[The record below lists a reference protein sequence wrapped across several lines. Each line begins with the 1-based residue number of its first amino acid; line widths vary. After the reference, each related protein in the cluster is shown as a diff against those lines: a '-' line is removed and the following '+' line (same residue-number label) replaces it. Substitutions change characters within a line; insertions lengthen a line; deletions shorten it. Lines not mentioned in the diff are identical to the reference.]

1 MFLQSN
7 EHVGTY
13 YAAVNPELIQPRQ
26 ALEGDLDCEVLVV
39 GAGFSGL
46 HTALRLVEGG
56 RQVCVIEAS
65 RIAWAASGRNGG
77 QALPGWSSDL
87 PPLEADLG
95 YEGARRLWDGM
106 LWAAGEMREL
116 PQRHGFDCDYRVG
129 HLWTAILPRRV
140 GLLYDWQ
147 AEANRR
153 WGYEGL
159 RFVAKDE
166 LPEWIASERY
176 LAGLYDPHAA
186 HLNPLKLAFGL
197 AAAIERAGGR
207 IHERTRALNYREEG
221 DGYRVRTEHGEIR
234 CAALVL
240 ACNAYIDG
248 LDSELSQRML
258 PVGTYQVAT
267 EPLGEE
273 RAKSLLPRNCC
284 VTDNQFVL
292 DYFRLTPDHRLL
304 FGGGCTYLGGMP
316 SDIRAATRPYLERVF
331 PQLRGVALEY
341 AWGGHIDCSMRR
353 TPDIGRQGN
362 RYWLQGYSGHGVLP
376 SLAAAR
382 AATRCSATTRPWRY
396 TSACAI
402 RSFPA
407 ASASPR
413 RWKPWAKRITVCATC
428 SERARS
434 RDERSSRR
442 SGGDRQ
448 PGARIAQAQGH
459 HPAGTGRRHSPFGGL
474 RLPGRAR
481 PFAAG
486 GGRPGR
492 HQPGAR
498 GAGDL
503 LLLLAEDPGL
513 ALGDPPGR
521 ASDPGLRSWRQRQ
534 PGIAASRRRLLHAR
548 NLP

>member
-13 YAAVNPELIQPRQ
+13 YAAVNPELIQSRQ
-26 ALEGDLDCEVLVV
+26 SLEGDLDCEVLVV

-166 LPEWIASERY
+166 LPEWIASGRY

-382 AATRCSATTRPWRY
+382 AVSDALLGDDETLALYQRLRNPK
-396 TSACAI
+396 
-402 RSFPA
+402 FP
-407 ASASPR
+407 
-413 RWKPWAKRITVCATC
+413 
-428 SERARS
+428 
-434 RDERSSRR
+434 
-442 SGGDRQ
+442 GGQR
-448 PGARIAQAQGH
+448 
-459 HPAGTGRRHSPFGGL
+459 
-474 RLPGRAR
+474 
-481 PFAAG
+481 FAA
-486 GGRPGR
+486 P
-492 HQPGAR
+492 
-498 GAGDL
+498 L
-503 LLLLAEDPGL
+503 E
-513 ALGDPPGR
+513 ALGKAYYR
-521 ASDPGLRSWRQRQ
+521 LRD
-534 PGIAASRRRLLHAR
+534 LF
-548 NLP
+548 

>member
-26 ALEGDLDCEVLVV
+26 SLEGDLDCEVLVV

-207 IHERTRALNYREEG
+207 IHE
-221 DGYRVRTEHGEIR
+221 
-234 CAALVL
+234 
-240 ACNAYIDG
+240 
-248 LDSELSQRML
+248 LSL
-258 PVGTYQVAT
+258 
-267 EPLGEE
+267 
-273 RAKSLLPRNCC
+273 
-284 VTDNQFVL
+284 
-292 DYFRLTPDHRLL
+292 
-304 FGGGCTYLGGMP
+304 
-316 SDIRAATRPYLERVF
+316 I
-331 PQLRGVALEY
+331 
-341 AWGGHIDCSMRR
+341 HI
-353 TPDIGRQGN
+353 
-362 RYWLQGYSGHGVLP
+362 
-376 SLAAAR
+376 
-382 AATRCSATTRPWRY
+382 
-396 TSACAI
+396 
-402 RSFPA
+402 
-407 ASASPR
+407 
-413 RWKPWAKRITVCATC
+413 
-428 SERARS
+428 
-434 RDERSSRR
+434 
-442 SGGDRQ
+442 
-448 PGARIAQAQGH
+448 
-459 HPAGTGRRHSPFGGL
+459 
-474 RLPGRAR
+474 
-481 PFAAG
+481 
-486 GGRPGR
+486 
-492 HQPGAR
+492 
-498 GAGDL
+498 
-503 LLLLAEDPGL
+503 
-513 ALGDPPGR
+513 
-521 ASDPGLRSWRQRQ
+521 
-534 PGIAASRRRLLHAR
+534 
-548 NLP
+548 